1 MNRRLIVLLCCGY
14 LPQIKAEEPN
24 FELEEI
30 QKTLTQ
36 KDKAV
41 SDLEL
46 INKDV
51 ISPKEYGLKKL
62 RTKKYRYDA

>member
-1 MNRRLIVLLCCGY
+1 MNRRLIALLFCGY

-24 FELEEI
+24 FELEEM
-30 QKTLTQ
+30 QKVITQ

-51 ISPKEYGLKKL
+51 ISPKEYGIKL
-62 RTKKYRYDA
+62 LTKKYKL